1 MASTRSVSFTL
12 CFPTYRR
19 VPKNSWKVT
28 VTVPV
33 ECTIQEAV
41 EKARAGNYWEVTGVW
56 EEAVLPF
63 YVKSG
68 GRPETMVTVPRTSHR
83 LRLID
88 PMPWDLLVL
97 EERTVRAAWWD
108 LAAKEAALGSRKHWE
123 ILPLDSFVCCSVGI
137 SRDRWVP
144 RAFLEAELN
153 PEGGPPLREVPG
165 TCMHVNC
172 IRPVDTTLP
181 WYNLCTGC
189 EPYGC
194 WVSECTSCGG
204 EENRE
209 YYAIFTGKLRGHR
222 RYVTSVSEASNR
234 GCPVL
239 PRICIASFWHA
250 LLSFELYPSYVLQR
264 AQVE

>member
-1 MASTRSVSFTL
+1 M
-12 CFPTYRR
+12 
-19 VPKNSWKVT
+19 

-33 ECTIQEAV
+33 GCTIREAV
-41 EKARAGNYWEVTGVW
+41 EKARTGDIQEVTGVW
-56 EEAVLPF
+56 EEADRPF

-68 GRPETMVTVPRTSHR
+68 GRPETMVTVPRTSQR
-83 LRLID
+83 LHLID

-97 EERTVRAAWWD
+97 EERTVRAAWWS
-108 LAAKEAALGSRKHWE
+108 LAAKEAVLGERKHWG
-123 ILPLDSFVCCSVGI
+123 ILPLDPFVCCSAGM

-144 RAFLEAELN
+144 RAFLDAEVN
-153 PEGGPPLREVPG
+153 PEGGAPLREVPS
-165 TCMHVNC
+165 TCMHEKC

-189 EPYGC
+189 EPYGG

-209 YYAIFTGKLRGHR
+209 YYAIFTGVLRGR
-222 RYVTSVSEASNR
+222 RRNAARVREASER

-239 PRICIASFWHA
+239 PLFCVF
-250 LLSFELYPSYVLQR
+250 LSGMFCFIFE
-264 AQVE
+264 